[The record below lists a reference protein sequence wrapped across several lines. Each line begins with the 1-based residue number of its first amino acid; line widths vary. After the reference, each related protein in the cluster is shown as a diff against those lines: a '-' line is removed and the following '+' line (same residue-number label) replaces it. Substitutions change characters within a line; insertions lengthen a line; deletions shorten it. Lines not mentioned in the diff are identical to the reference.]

1 MVVDG
6 ATVHLLIL
14 RTLLM
19 TTMKLMLMLMTTMK
33 VVISNKHLVAA
44 VDLEAVEGL
53 EELHKSFQTAVGEV
67 AAPQRQDVDVLRS
80 VGVVL
85 RRLSL

>member
-1 MVVDG
+1 MV
-6 ATVHLLIL
+6 ALA
-14 RTLLM
+14 M
-19 TTMKLMLMLMTTMK
+19 TMK
-33 VVISNKHLVAA
+33 VVMTNLIAT